1 VVEAWALMA
10 GTVFLAQSLLQ
21 AEAAEATIWF
31 REVGTVDQAAEV
43 VVVPTT
49 RRVRE

>member
-1 VVEAWALMA
+1 MALASVLMV
-10 GTVFLAQSLLQ
+10 GIVFLAPLPLQ
-21 AEAAEATIWF
+21 AAVVEVTI
-31 REVGTVDQAAEV
+31 RPRAVGTVDQAAEV